1 MKIYI
6 KEKKILLFF
15 MLIEEVLMWMVFE
28 NVVVLFV
35 KLK

>member
-1 MKIYI
+1 MKIDI